1 MKAKWLLI
9 VFLFFV
15 LSGVAAAQVDINQA
29 DAKALAEAMDGVGL
43 AKAEAIVAYRN
54 EHGPFQSVD
63 DLAKV
68 HGIGAKTIHANRD
81 AVVALEGSTD
91 AGAANARARRTK
103 SPATS

>member
-9 VFLFFV
+9 VFLFFA

-91 AGAANARARRTK
+91 TGAAHERARKTK